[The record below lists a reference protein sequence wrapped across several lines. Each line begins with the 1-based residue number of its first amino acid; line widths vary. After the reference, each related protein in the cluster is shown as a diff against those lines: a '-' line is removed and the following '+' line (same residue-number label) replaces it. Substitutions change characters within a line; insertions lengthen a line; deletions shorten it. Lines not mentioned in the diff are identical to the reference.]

1 MRLHVKRDFS
11 ITFFSTIWPPMVS
24 ERNGTVTAFMSSVQ
38 STDAMSLVAYII
50 DIIIGWPHADVMK
63 CIECKI
69 CNLQNHCWTE
79 WCLLGRLIGFCRA
92 HGVCSQVH
100 ILFILIEEMCKVE
113 LHLMMLHFTEAV
125 MDSKV
130 VYPINW
136 SIISC
141 RYVVRRKPS
150 DFHLF

>member
-24 ERNGTVTAFMSSVQ
+24 ERNGNRIYVFCSINRCNVSRCIYHWYHYRLTTCRCDEMHRMQNMQFTKSLLNWM
-38 STDAMSLVAYII
+38 MSLGSAYR
-50 DIIIGWPHADVMK
+50 V
-63 CIECKI
+63 
-69 CNLQNHCWTE
+69 
-79 WCLLGRLIGFCRA
+79 CRA